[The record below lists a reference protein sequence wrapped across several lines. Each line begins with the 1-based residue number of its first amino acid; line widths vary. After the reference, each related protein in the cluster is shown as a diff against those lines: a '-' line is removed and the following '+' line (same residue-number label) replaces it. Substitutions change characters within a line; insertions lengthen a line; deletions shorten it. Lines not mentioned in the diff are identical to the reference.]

1 MFNNKFLATLIGI
14 MVAVLAIWYSDF
26 VNSGSVLENFVNVPQ
41 TVKVMPVAQTPQ
53 GLTALPQGSTFN
65 KSAGFPSPASTMG
78 SAPMFMIPGTFQNSL
93 EPRTNPLNN
102 YGAYIRYNM
111 PSEEHQAVPKNPLT
125 FGSMVHEGYTKEDF
139 CSSGGCGSG
148 VQSCNAG
155 GLTPNARLN
164 AHAATP
170 SPTSPDHSSQSYHAA
185 RDSIPMGAA
194 VTSELPVPDMGT
206 LNADGTVDENPII
219 YDRMMYANQ
228 KSRLHGQA
236 DWIRGDL
243 AIVPCKGNWFNV
255 SVQPQIDLN
264 SGAMAVLG
272 GLNNETSQELYQL
285 QYQSSGTADSTL
297 GGVDLGEALSV
308 AAQKSGYQGMATNDV
323 QFTAFP

>member
-1 MFNNKFLATLIGI
+1 MFNNKFLATLIGLTI
-14 MVAVLAIWYSDF
+14 AVLAIWYSDF
-26 VNSGSVLENFVNVPQ
+26 GNSDSVLENFVNVPQ
-41 TVKVMPVAQTPQ
+41 TAKVMPLVGTSQ

-65 KSAGFPSPASTMG
+65 KQMGFPSPGNMG
-78 SAPMFMIPGTFQNSL
+78 SSPMFMIPGTFQNSL

-102 YGAYIRYNM
+102 YGAYLRYNM

-125 FGSMVHEGYTKEDF
+125 FGNMVHESYTKEDY
-139 CSSGGCGSG
+139 CTSGGCGS

-155 GLTPNARLN
+155 GVTPNAVIN

-170 SPTSPDHSSQSYHAA
+170 TPTAPDHSSQSYHEA
-185 RDSIPMGAA
+185 RDSIPAGAH

-206 LNADGTVDENPII
+206 LNVDGTVDENPIV
-219 YDRMMYANQ
+219 YNRMMYANQ
-228 KSRLHGQA
+228 KSKLHGLG

-243 AIVPCKGNWFNV
+243 AVVPCKGNWFNV

-285 QYQSSGTADSTL
+285 QYQTSGTADSTL
-297 GGVDLGEALSV
+297 GGVDLGEALNLS
-308 AAQKSGYQGMATNDV
+308 AQKTGYQGMATNDV